1 MTTQSPIE
9 GNINYRNPKLKLI
22 MSSQFDAALP
32 SIRQVQT
39 LIKDTT
45 AVELKLV
52 TGDLLTGKIGW
63 QDQNCICL
71 VDGNN
76 QPNTVWRHAI
86 AYLKPKKG

>member
-1 MTTQSPIE
+1 
-9 GNINYRNPKLKLI
+9 
-22 MSSQFDAALP
+22 MSTNFDTALP

-39 LIKDTT
+39 LIKD
-45 AVELKLV
+45 ALVVELKLV
-52 TGDLLTGKIGW
+52 TGDLLIGKIGW